1 MHASYIRAGA
11 ELIETNTFGANRRKL
26 AGKLLEDEFEAINSA
41 GVRLAREARDVS
53 GRDVLIAGAIGPL
66 GELEVF
72 DAGEH
77 GPLYAEQARVLE
89 GRGVDLF
96 MIETFFD
103 LDQLVAAVEAVR
115 GVSSLPIVALLTFDD
130 DAETGGGVD
139 AGAAGRRLAELDVAA
154 IGTNHGAGP
163 HAALLALDAMRD
175 SGVPL
180 AALPNIGLASIVG
193 GRVVYPHSTP
203 EYFGDFAA
211 QAAALGAR
219 IVGGCCGTTP
229 AQIEAIRT
237 ALDDERAP
245 RAPFEARELPEA
257 PLPSSAVG
265 ETRLARALR
274 EGEWVVSVELDPPK
288 GGTNEAMIE
297 VARVLRQ
304 SGAVGF
310 VDVNDNPMAR
320 ARMNALMASIAI
332 QREAGIET
340 IPHVT
345 PRDTTVMGLEG
356 VLLGAHADGVRN
368 ILAVTG
374 DPPHVGDYP
383 GSRGVYEIDS
393 IGLVQ
398 LLAGLNQGVDY
409 VGKAI
414 DRPTSFFIGVAVNPT
429 ADDLELE
436 LERFERKLAA
446 GAQFAMT
453 QALFDL
459 DGLELFL
466 ERLGGAWP
474 IPLLAGV
481 WPLRSHAMALR
492 LHNEVPGISV
502 PDHVLDALRDAGA
515 DAPAVGLELA
525 RDAARVAA
533 RPRRGRLRDPAVQA
547 ARGRARPAALAVG
560 AGRLDG
566 FRCRPSRVRHGPRC
580 SEPRSRRRSPTR
592 WAKTVVITRPCA
604 STTGPPELPLR
615 MTPRMVIT
623 LRLTGKLPYASR
635 PTICTMRPTRTAVSV

>member
-1 MHASYIRAGA
+1 M
-11 ELIETNTFGANRRKL
+11 
-26 AGKLLEDEFEAINSA
+26 
-41 GVRLAREARDVS
+41 
-53 GRDVLIAGAIGPL
+53 LIAGAIGPL

-103 LDQLVAAVEAVR
+103 LDELVAAVEAVR
-115 GVSSLPIVALLTFDD
+115 GRLVAPDRGAAHLRRRSRD
-130 DAETGGGVD
+130 GRRHRRGR
-139 AGAAGRRLAELDVAA
+139 GAAGGSPSSTSRRSGRTTAPARMPRCSRSTRCA
-154 IGTNHGAGP
+154 TP
-163 HAALLALDAMRD
+163 AL
-175 SGVPL
+175 PL

-229 AQIEAIRT
+229 AQIEAIRA

-245 RAPFEARELPEA
+245 RAAVRGTRASPRSRLPI
-257 PLPSSAVG
+257 PAVG

-288 GGTNEAMIE
+288 GGTNDAMIE
-297 VARVLRQ
+297 VARTLRQ

-398 LLAGLNQGVDY
+398 LLAGPQPGRRLRRQG
-409 VGKAI
+409 
-414 DRPTSFFIGVAVNPT
+414 DRPADVVLHRRRGQPDRRRSRPRARAV
-429 ADDLELE
+429 
-436 LERFERKLAA
+436 R
-446 GAQFAMT
+446 AQ
-453 QALFDL
+453 
-459 DGLELFL
+459 G
-466 ERLGGAWP
+466 RGGRA
-474 IPLLAGV
+474 V
-481 WPLRSHAMALR
+481 R
-492 LHNEVPGISV
+492 
-502 PDHVLDALRDAGA
+502 DDAGA
-515 DAPAVGLELA
+515 V
-525 RDAARVAA
+525 
-533 RPRRGRLRDPAVQA
+533 RPRRARALPRAPRGLLADPAPRRRLAAAVARDGAAAAQRGAGDLRARAGARLRCATP
-547 ARGRARPAALAVG
+547 GPTRP
-560 AGRLDG
+560 
-566 FRCRPSRVRHGPRC
+566 RPGS
-580 SEPRSRRRSPTR
+580 RSRASCSRR
-592 WAKTVVITRPCA
+592 CA
-604 STTGPPELPLR
+604 A
-615 MTPRMVIT
+615 
-623 LRLTGKLPYASR
+623 ASR
-635 PTICTMRPTRTAVSV
+635 GST

>member
-1 MHASYIRAGA
+1 MADFLERLRTGPPIVADGGMGALLIGATPGLRCPEEANLRAPESVIAVHASYIRAGA

-26 AGKLLEDEFEAINSA
+26 AGKLLEDDFEAINSA

-66 GELEVF
+66 GELEAF
-72 DAGEH
+72 DADEH
-77 GPLYAEQARVLE
+77 GPLYAEQARVLA

-115 GVSSLPIVALLTFDD
+115 GASSLPIVALLTFDD
-130 DAETGGGVD
+130 EAETGGGID
-139 AGAAGRRLAELDVAA
+139 AGAAGRRLAGLDVAA

-211 QAAALGAR
+211 QASALGAR

-245 RAPFEARELPEA
+245 RAAFEARELRPE
-257 PLPSSAVG
+257 PLPLTAVG
-265 ETRLARALR
+265 ETHLARALR

-288 GGTNEAMIE
+288 GGTNDAMIE
-297 VARVLRQ
+297 VARTLRQ

-345 PRDTTVMGLEG
+345 PRDMTVMGLEG

-414 DRPTSFFIGVAVNPT
+414 DRPTSFFIGVAVNPS
-429 ADDLELE
+429 ADDLDLE
-436 LERFERKLAA
+436 LERFERKVAA

-459 DGLELFL
+459 DGLENFL
-466 ERLGGAWP
+466 SRLGGSSP

-502 PDHVLDALRDAGA
+502 PDHVLAALRDAGA
-515 DAPAVGLELA
+515 DAPAAGLELA
-525 RDAARVAA
+525 RELLASLHGRVAGVYVI
-533 RPRRGRLRDPAVQA
+533 PPFKQ
-547 ARGRARPAALAVG
+547 PEAALD
-560 AGRLDG
+560 L
-566 FRCRPSRVRHGPRC
+566 
-580 SEPRSRRRSPTR
+580 
-592 WAKTVVITRPCA
+592 
-604 STTGPPELPLR
+604 LL
-615 MTPRMVIT
+615 
-623 LRLTGKLPYASR
+623 
-635 PTICTMRPTRTAVSV
+635 

>member
-1 MHASYIRAGA
+1 M
-11 ELIETNTFGANRRKL
+11 
-26 AGKLLEDEFEAINSA
+26 
-41 GVRLAREARDVS
+41 
-53 GRDVLIAGAIGPL
+53 
-66 GELEVF
+66 
-72 DAGEH
+72 
-77 GPLYAEQARVLE
+77 LE

-96 MIETFFD
+96 MLETFFD
-103 LDQLVAAVEAVR
+103 LDELVSAVEAVR

-130 DAETGGGVD
+130 EAEIAGGIDA
-139 AGAAGRRLAELDVAA
+139 APPPRRLAELDVAA

-163 HAALLALDAMRD
+163 HAALTALDAMR
-175 SGVPL
+175 GAGLPL

-211 QAAALGAR
+211 QAVALGAR

-229 AQIEAIRT
+229 AQIEAIRA

-245 RAPFEARELPEA
+245 RAAFEARERAEP
-257 PLPSSAVG
+257 PVAVPCERRDG
-265 ETRLARALR
+265 ARAGAPR
-274 EGEWVVSVELDPPK
+274 RRVGRQRRARPAEGRHERGDDRASRGRCATRAL
-288 GGTNEAMIE
+288 
-297 VARVLRQ
+297 
-304 SGAVGF
+304 VGF

-356 VLLGAHADGVRN
+356 VLLGAHAEGVRN

-398 LLAGLNQGVDY
+398 LLAGLNDGVDY

-414 DRPTSFFIGVAVNPT
+414 DRPTSFFIGVAVNPS
-429 ADDLELE
+429 ADDPELE
-436 LERFERKLAA
+436 LERFERKVAA

-459 DGLELFL
+459 DGLD
-466 ERLGGAWP
+466 RLPGAARRQLADPAPRAASGRCARTRWRCACTTRCRASRCPSACSSAARRRRRRAGGRA
-474 IPLLAGV
+474 
-481 WPLRSHAMALR
+481 R
-492 LHNEVPGISV
+492 
-502 PDHVLDALRDAGA
+502 AGA
-515 DAPAVGLELA
+515 RPARRAP
-525 RDAARVAA
+525 
-533 RPRRGRLRDPAVQA
+533 RPRRRGLRDPAVQA
-547 ARGRARPAALAVG
+547 ARGGARPA
-560 AGRLDG
+560 
-566 FRCRPSRVRHGPRC
+566 RV
-580 SEPRSRRRSPTR
+580 
-592 WAKTVVITRPCA
+592 
-604 STTGPPELPLR
+604 
-615 MTPRMVIT
+615 
-623 LRLTGKLPYASR
+623 ASR
-635 PTICTMRPTRTAVSV
+635 LRGEASASPRASPVDAGVSIAFVPARAIAARTMLVGTP

>member
-1 MHASYIRAGA
+1 MADFLERLRTGPPIVADGGMGALLIGATPGLRCPEEANLRAPESVIAVHASYIRAGA

-130 DAETGGGVD
+130 EAETGGGDRRGRGGPAARRARCGGDRNEPRRRPACGAARARRDARLRRAARRPAEHRPREHRRRPRRLSPLDARVLRRLRGPGGRPRRAHRRRLLRHD
-139 AGAAGRRLAELDVAA
+139 AGADR
-154 IGTNHGAGP
+154 
-163 HAALLALDAMRD
+163 
-175 SGVPL
+175 
-180 AALPNIGLASIVG
+180 
-193 GRVVYPHSTP
+193 
-203 EYFGDFAA
+203 GDPD
-211 QAAALGAR
+211 GAR
-219 IVGGCCGTTP
+219 
-229 AQIEAIRT
+229 R
-237 ALDDERAP
+237 RA
-245 RAPFEARELPEA
+245 RRRGQPFEARELAEE
-257 PLPSSAVG
+257 PLPIPAVG

-288 GGTNEAMIE
+288 GGTNDAMIE
-297 VARVLRQ
+297 VARTLRQ

-429 ADDLELE
+429 ADDLDLE
-436 LERFERKLAA
+436 LERFERKVAS
-446 GAQFAMT
+446 GAQ
-453 QALFDL
+453 
-459 DGLELFL
+459 
-466 ERLGGAWP
+466 
-474 IPLLAGV
+474 
-481 WPLRSHAMALR
+481 LR
-492 LHNEVPGISV
+492 
-502 PDHVLDALRDAGA
+502 DDAGA
-515 DAPAVGLELA
+515 VRPGGARALPRAPRGLLA
-525 RDAARVAA
+525 DSA
-533 RPRRGRLRDPAVQA
+533 PRRRLAAAVTRDGA
-547 ARGRARPAALAVG
+547 AAPQRG
-560 AGRLDG
+560 AGDLG
-566 FRCRPSRVRHGPRC
+566 SGPRAGC
-580 SEPRSRRRSPTR
+580 V
-592 WAKTVVITRPCA
+592 A
-604 STTGPPELPLR
+604 
-615 MTPRMVIT
+615 
-623 LRLTGKLPYASR
+623 
-635 PTICTMRPTRTAVSV
+635 

>member
-1 MHASYIRAGA
+1 MADFLERLRIGPPIVADGGMGALLAGAAPGLRCPEEANIRAPESVVAVHVSYIRAGA
-11 ELIETNTFGANRRKL
+11 ELIETNTFGANCRKL
-26 AGKLLEDEFEAINSA
+26 AAKLLEHEFEAINSA
-41 GVRLAREARDVS
+41 AVRLAREAREVS

-72 DAGEH
+72 DTGEH
-77 GPLYAEQARVLE
+77 GPWYAEQAGIME

-96 MIETFFD
+96 MLETFFD
-103 LDQLVAAVEAVR
+103 LDELCSAVAAVR

-130 DAETGGGVD
+130 EAETTGGID
-139 AGAAGRRLAELDVAA
+139 AYTAAVRLAGLDVAA

-163 HAALLALDAMRD
+163 LAALTALDAMV
-175 SGVPL
+175 GVGLPL
-180 AALPNIGLASIVG
+180 AALPNIGLAGIVG

-211 QAAALGAR
+211 QAVALGAR
-219 IVGGCCGTTP
+219 IIGGCCGTTP
-229 AQIEAIRT
+229 AQIEAIRA
-237 ALDDERAP
+237 ALDEDRKP
-245 RAPFEARELPEA
+245 RMAFETQASFQPHE
-257 PLPSSAVG
+257 PSAAAG

-288 GGTNEAMIE
+288 GGTNDAMIE
-297 VARVLRQ
+297 VARTLLA

-332 QREAGIET
+332 QREVGIET

-356 VLLGAHADGVRN
+356 VLLGAHAEGVRN

-383 GSRGVYEIDS
+383 GSRGVYEIDA

-398 LLAGLNQGVDY
+398 LLAGLNRGVDY

-414 DRPTSFFIGVAVNPT
+414 DQPTSFFIGVAVNPS
-429 ADDLELE
+429 ADDPDLELA
-436 LERFERKLAA
+436 RFERKVAA
-446 GAQFAMT
+446 GARFAMT
-453 QALFDL
+453 QALFDV
-459 DGLELFL
+459 DALERFL
-466 ERLGGAWP
+466 ERLGGASP

-481 WPLRSHAMALR
+481 WPLRSHVMALR

-502 PDHVLDALRDAGA
+502 PDHVLAALRDAGS
-515 DAPAVGLELA
+515 DAPAVGLSLA
-525 RDAARVAA
+525 RDLLES
-533 RPRRGRLRDPAVQA
+533 LRDFVPGVYVIPPFKQ
-547 ARGRARPAALAVG
+547 PEAALD
-560 AGRLDG
+560 L
-566 FRCRPSRVRHGPRC
+566 
-580 SEPRSRRRSPTR
+580 
-592 WAKTVVITRPCA
+592 
-604 STTGPPELPLR
+604 L
-615 MTPRMVIT
+615 M
-623 LRLTGKLPYASR
+623 
-635 PTICTMRPTRTAVSV
+635 

>member
-1 MHASYIRAGA
+1 MADFLERVRSGPPIVADGGMGALLAGATPGLRCPEEANLRASESVIAVHASYIRAGA

-26 AGKLLEDEFEAINSA
+26 AAKLLEHEFEAINSA
-41 GVRLAREARDVS
+41 AVRLAREARDVS
-53 GRDVLIAGAIGPL
+53 GRDVLIAGSIGPL

-72 DAGEH
+72 DASEH
-77 GPLYAEQARVLE
+77 GPLYAEQAQVLE

-103 LDQLVAAVEAVR
+103 LGELVSAVEAVR
-115 GVSSLPIVALLTFDD
+115 GASSLPIVALLTYDD
-130 DAETGGGVD
+130 DAE
-139 AGAAGRRLAELDVAA
+139 AAGGIDASAAAERLALLDVAA

-163 HAALLALDAMRD
+163 HAALTALAAMRGP
-175 SGVPL
+175 GVPL

-211 QAAALGAR
+211 QAVALGAR

-229 AQIEAIRT
+229 AQIEAIRA
-237 ALDDERAP
+237 ALDDERPP
-245 RAPFEARELPEA
+245 RAAF
-257 PLPSSAVG
+257 
-265 ETRLARALR
+265 ETRERDEPPAAAAMEEETGLARALR
-274 EGEWVVSVELDPPK
+274 EGDWVVSVELDPPK
-288 GGTNEAMIE
+288 GGTNDAMIA
-297 VARVLRQ
+297 VARTLRD

-345 PRDTTVMGLEG
+345 PRDASVMGLEG
-356 VLLGAHADGVRN
+356 VLLGAHAEGVRN
-368 ILAVTG
+368 VLAVTG

-393 IGLVQ
+393 IGLVR
-398 LLAGLNQGVDY
+398 LLAGLNEGVDY

-414 DRPTSFFIGVAVNPT
+414 DRPTSFFIGVAVNPS
-429 ADDLELE
+429 ADDIGLE
-436 LERFERKLAA
+436 LERFEQKVSG
-446 GAQFAMT
+446 GARFAMT
-453 QALFDL
+453 QALFDV
-459 DGLELFL
+459 DGLERFL
-466 ERLGGAWP
+466 SLLGGTSP

-502 PDHVLDALRDAGA
+502 PERVLDALRDAGA
-515 DAPAVGLELA
+515 DAPGVGLALA
-525 RDAARVAA
+525 RDLLASLRGRVAGIYVIPPFKQPEA
-533 RPRRGRLRDPAVQA
+533 ALDLLLDPA
-547 ARGRARPAALAVG
+547 
-560 AGRLDG
+560 
-566 FRCRPSRVRHGPRC
+566 
-580 SEPRSRRRSPTR
+580 
-592 WAKTVVITRPCA
+592 
-604 STTGPPELPLR
+604 
-615 MTPRMVIT
+615 
-623 LRLTGKLPYASR
+623 
-635 PTICTMRPTRTAVSV
+635 

>member
-1 MHASYIRAGA
+1 MADFLERLRNGPPIVADGGMGALLAGATAGLRCPEEANLRAPESVVAVHASYIAAGA

-26 AGKLLEDEFEAINSA
+26 AAKLLEHEFEAINSSA
-41 GVRLAREARDVS
+41 VRLAREARDVS

-72 DAGEH
+72 DPSAH
-77 GPLYAEQARVLE
+77 GPLYAEQASVLE

-96 MIETFFD
+96 MLETFFD
-103 LDQLVAAVEAVR
+103 LEELVAAVTAVR
-115 GVSSLPIVALLTFDD
+115 GVSSLPLVALLTFDD
-130 DAETGGGVD
+130 DTE
-139 AGAAGRRLAELDVAA
+139 AAGGIDASAAAERLALLDVAA

-163 HAALLALDAMRD
+163 HAALTALAAMR
-175 SGVPL
+175 GPGLPL
-180 AALPNIGLASIVG
+180 AVLPNIGLASIVG

-203 EYFGDFAA
+203 QYFGDFAA
-211 QAAALGAR
+211 QAVALGAR

-229 AQIEAIRT
+229 AQIEAIRA

-245 RAPFEARELPEA
+245 SVVFEARERDLVPA
-257 PLPSSAVG
+257 ATTTVG
-265 ETRLARALR
+265 ETELARALR

-288 GGTNEAMIE
+288 GGTNDAMIA
-297 VARVLRQ
+297 VARTLRD

-356 VLLGAHADGVRN
+356 VLLGAHAEGVRN
-368 ILAVTG
+368 VLAVTG

-398 LLAGLNQGVDY
+398 LLAGLNDGVDY

-414 DRPTSFFIGVAVNPT
+414 DRPTSFFIGVAVNPS
-429 ADDLELE
+429 ADDPDLEH
-436 LERFERKLAA
+436 ERFERKVAA
-446 GAQFAMT
+446 GARFAMT

-459 DGLELFL
+459 DGLERFL
-466 ERLGGAWP
+466 GRLGGASP

-502 PDHVLDALRDAGA
+502 PERVLNALRDAGA

-525 RDAARVAA
+525 RELLASLRGRVAGVYVI
-533 RPRRGRLRDPAVQA
+533 PPFKQ
-547 ARGRARPAALAVG
+547 PEAALD
-560 AGRLDG
+560 L
-566 FRCRPSRVRHGPRC
+566 
-580 SEPRSRRRSPTR
+580 
-592 WAKTVVITRPCA
+592 
-604 STTGPPELPLR
+604 L
-615 MTPRMVIT
+615 
-623 LRLTGKLPYASR
+623 
-635 PTICTMRPTRTAVSV
+635 

>member
-1 MHASYIRAGA
+1 MAGFLERLRTGPPIVADGGMGALLIGATPGLRCPEEANLRAPESVIAVHASYIRAGA

-72 DAGEH
+72 DAAEH

-115 GVSSLPIVALLTFDD
+115 GASSLPIVALLTFDD
-130 DAETGGGVD
+130 EAETGGGID
-139 AGAAGRRLAELDVAA
+139 AGAAGRRLAGLGVAA

-175 SGVPL
+175 SGLPL

-211 QAAALGAR
+211 QASALGAR

-245 RAPFEARELPEA
+245 RAAFEARELRLEHL
-257 PLPSSAVG
+257 PLTAVG
-265 ETRLARALR
+265 ETHLARALR
-274 EGEWVVSVELDPPK
+274 EREWVVSVELDPPK
-288 GGTNEAMIE
+288 GGRNDAMIE
-297 VARVLRQ
+297 VARTLRQ

-429 ADDLELE
+429 ADDLDLE
-436 LERFERKLAA
+436 LERFERKVES

-459 DGLELFL
+459 EGLELFR
-466 ERLGGAWP
+466 ERLGGSWP
-474 IPLLAGV
+474 IPVLAGV

-502 PDHVLDALRDAGA
+502 PEPVLAALRTAGA
-515 DAPAVGLELA
+515 DAHAVGLELGRELLA
-525 RDAARVAA
+525 SLRGRVAGVYVI
-533 RPRRGRLRDPAVQA
+533 PPFKQ
-547 ARGRARPAALAVG
+547 PEAALD
-560 AGRLDG
+560 L
-566 FRCRPSRVRHGPRC
+566 
-580 SEPRSRRRSPTR
+580 
-592 WAKTVVITRPCA
+592 
-604 STTGPPELPLR
+604 LL
-615 MTPRMVIT
+615 
-623 LRLTGKLPYASR
+623 
-635 PTICTMRPTRTAVSV
+635 